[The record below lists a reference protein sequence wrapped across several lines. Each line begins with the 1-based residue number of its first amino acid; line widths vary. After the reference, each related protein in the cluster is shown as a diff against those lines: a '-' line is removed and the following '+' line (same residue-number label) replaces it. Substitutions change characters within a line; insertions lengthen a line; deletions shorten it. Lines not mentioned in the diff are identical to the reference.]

1 VIRLDLDFPMSISVI
16 IPTLNEVSAISFL
29 VNYLFQNS
37 AGRLKEV
44 IVCDGGSNDGTPEV
58 AIGAGARVITS
69 PERGRASQM
78 NYGASIASG
87 DIFYF
92 VHADTIPPASYADDI
107 MAALGEG
114 YDLGRYRSEYQSDSW
129 LLKINAFLSKFDT
142 PEGMGGDQT
151 LFISRKLF
159 QESGGFDNSFKIM
172 EEFEF
177 CARARKNRKYKIFN
191 KAASISAR
199 KYETDSWFTIQKA
212 NYRIFRMYKSGASQ
226 ESMVKAYQE
235 MLNYR

>member
-1 VIRLDLDFPMSISVI
+1 MSISVI

-29 VNYLFQNS
+29 VNYLFQNG
-37 AGRLKEV
+37 AGFLKEI
-44 IVCDGGSNDGTPEV
+44 IVSDGGSTDNTQAA
-58 AIGAGARVITS
+58 AIGAGARVIAS

-78 NYGASIASG
+78 NYGASVASG
-87 DIFYF
+87 DVFYF
-92 VHADTIPPASYADDI
+92 VHADTIPPASYAGDI
-107 MAALGEG
+107 MAALDEG
-114 YDLGRYRSEYQSDSW
+114 YDLGRYRSEYQSDRW
-129 LLKINAFLSKFDT
+129 LLKINAFLSKLDT
-142 PEGMGGDQT
+142 LEGMGGDQT

-159 QESGGFDNSFKIM
+159 QESGGFDKSLKIM

-199 KYETDSWFTIQKA
+199 KYETNSWFTIQKA

-226 ESMVKAYQE
+226 ESMVKAYKE
-235 MLNYR
+235 MLHYR